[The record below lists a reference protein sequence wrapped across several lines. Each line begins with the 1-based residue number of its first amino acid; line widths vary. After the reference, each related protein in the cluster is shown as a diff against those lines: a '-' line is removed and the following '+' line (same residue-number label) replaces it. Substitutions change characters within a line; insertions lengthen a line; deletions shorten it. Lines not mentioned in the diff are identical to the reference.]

1 MLDAIL
7 HFLHT
12 LTTPNEL
19 IDLLKSGLS
28 GWLGYAFLT
37 AIVFSETGL
46 LVGFVLPG
54 DSLLFTIG
62 VIAGAANL
70 NLGLMIVLLVCA
82 CMAGDWSGYLLGR
95 RIGTAIFKRP
105 DSRFFK
111 QEYLQRTHA
120 FYEKHGGMTI
130 IVAKFVPIVRT
141 FAPFVAGVGRM
152 QYRRFA
158 SFDIFGAIGWVSSM
172 TIAGYFLGRYDFIRR
187 HFEMVVLLIIL
198 VSVSPVIYHVLKAR
212 FRKPQLVN
220 AAAATPDHGH
230 E

>member
-1 MLDAIL
+1 MLDAIF

-12 LTTPNEL
+12 LTTPKEL
-19 IDLLKSGLS
+19 IELLRSGMS

-62 VIAGAANL
+62 VVAGVGSL
-70 NLGLMIVLLVCA
+70 NLFPIIVLLICA

-120 FYEKHGGMTI
+120 FYEKHGGKTI
-130 IVAKFVPIVRT
+130 ILAKFIPIVRT
-141 FAPFVAGVGRM
+141 FAPFVAGVGSM

-158 SFDIFGAIGWVSSM
+158 SFDIFGAIGWVCSM
-172 TIAGYFLGRYDFIRR
+172 TIAGYFLGQYDFVQR
-187 HFEMVVLLIIL
+187 HFEKVVLLIIL

-212 FRKPQLVN
+212 FGRAPHAPQNRPL
-220 AAAATPDHGH
+220 
-230 E
+230 

>member
-1 MLDAIL
+1 VLDAIL

-12 LTTPNEL
+12 LTTPKEL
-19 IDLLKSGLS
+19 IELLRSVMS

-62 VIAGAANL
+62 VIAGAAQL
-70 NLGLMIVLLVCA
+70 NLPLMIVLLIAA

-95 RIGTAIFKRP
+95 RIGVAVFKRP

-111 QEYLQRTHA
+111 QEYLLRTHA
-120 FYEKHGGMTI
+120 FYEKHGGKTI
-130 IVAKFVPIVRT
+130 ILAKFVPIVRT

-158 SFDIFGAIGWVSSM
+158 SFDIFGAVGWVCSM
-172 TIAGYFLGRYDFIRR
+172 TIAGYFLGRYDFVQR
-187 HFEMVVLLIIL
+187 HFEMVVIAIIL
-198 VSVSPVIYHVLKAR
+198 VSVSPVVYHVLKAKL
-212 FRKPQLVN
+212 RKRGLAQ
-220 AAAATPDHGH
+220 AASAKR
-230 E
+230 

>member
-1 MLDAIL
+1 LLDAIL
-7 HFLHT
+7 HFLHR
-12 LTTPNEL
+12 LTTPKEL
-19 IDLLKSGLS
+19 IDLLGSVMS

-62 VIAGAANL
+62 VVAGAAHL
-70 NLGLMIVLLVCA
+70 NLPLVIVLLIAA

-95 RIGTAIFKRP
+95 RIGTAVFKRP

-120 FYEKHGGMTI
+120 FYEKHGGKTI
-130 IVAKFVPIVRT
+130 ILAKFVPIVRT

-158 SFDIFGAIGWVSSM
+158 SFDIFGSVGWVCSM
-172 TIAGYFLGRYDFIRR
+172 TIAGYFLGRYDFVQR
-187 HFEMVVLLIIL
+187 HFEMVVIAIIL
-198 VSVSPVIYHVLKAR
+198 VSVSPVIYHVLKGRLITRAVP
-212 FRKPQLVN
+212 KPSSE
-220 AAAATPDHGH
+220 PRP
-230 E
+230 